1 MTDTQT
7 QDGKN
12 TLHTPVLLQEV
23 IELLNVAPTDVILD
37 GTAGGGGHL
46 TALLSKLGPDGK
58 YIAIDADATALDRV
72 RERVGQDDRVSYV
85 CGNFRHM
92 THLLQ
97 GIGIASVDKV
107 LLDLGLSSDQLE
119 GESGRGFSFIR
130 DEPLSMTF
138 KAQTAEGE
146 LTAWHVV
153 NEWDE
158 TSLAD
163 IIYGFGGEPRA
174 RGIARAISARREEQP
189 IETSLEL
196 AQLIE
201 DAMGRR
207 GKRHPATRT
216 FQAIRMAVNDEL
228 GALTE
233 GLEHARHLVRG
244 GGRIAVITF
253 HGLEDRIVKRAF
265 REWAKEGDGVV
276 LTKHPIPPERSEVL
290 ANPRARSAKIRCFQI
305 ATTQ

>member
-1 MTDTQT
+1 MVDARTPKAST
-7 QDGKN
+7 

-23 IELLNVAPTDVILD
+23 IELLSVQPNDVIVD
-37 GTAGGGGHL
+37 GTVGGGGHMS
-46 TALLSKLGPDGK
+46 ALLERLGPDGR
-58 YIAIDADATALDRV
+58 YIAMDADATALDRV
-72 RERVGQDDRVSYV
+72 RARIGQDPRVSYV

-92 THLLQ
+92 TRHLTELDVE
-97 GIGIASVDKV
+97 AADKI

-119 GESGRGFSFIR
+119 GESGRGFSFTS
-130 DEPLSMTF
+130 DDPLRMTLR
-138 KAQTAEGE
+138 AHTDEGE

-163 IIYGFGGEPRA
+163 IIYGFGGETRA
-174 RGIARAISARREEQP
+174 RKVARVIRERREEQP
-189 IETSLEL
+189 IASAREL
-196 AQLIE
+196 AELIE
-201 DAMGRR
+201 AALGRR

-233 GLEHARHLVRG
+233 GLEAAKRLVRN

-253 HGLEDRIVKRAF
+253 HGLEDRIVKQAF
-265 REWAKEGDGVV
+265 REWARQGEGTV
-276 LTKHPIPPERSEVL
+276 LTKHPIPSSRDEVL
-290 ANPRARSAKIRCFQI
+290 ANPRARSAKLRCFEK
-305 ATTQ
+305 ASTQ

>member
-7 QDGKN
+7 QDGQN

-23 IELLNVAPTDVILD
+23 IELLNVAPTDTIVD

-46 TALLSKLGPDGK
+46 TVLLSRLGPEGR
-58 YIAIDADATALDRV
+58 YVAIDADATALDRV
-72 RERVGQDDRVSYV
+72 RERVGQDNRVSYV

-92 THLLQ
+92 VQHLQ
-97 GIGIASVDKV
+97 DVGVDSVDKV

-119 GESGRGFSFIR
+119 GESGRGFSFTR
-130 DEPLSMTF
+130 DEPLSMTL

-158 TSLAD
+158 TSLAG

-174 RGIARAISARREEQP
+174 RGIARVICARREEQP
-189 IETSLEL
+189 IESSLEL

-228 GALTE
+228 GALSE
-233 GLEHARHLVRG
+233 GLEEARHLLRD

-276 LTKHPIPPERSEVL
+276 LTKHPIPPQRSEVL
-290 ANPRARSAKIRCFQI
+290 TNPRARSAKVRCFQKVK
-305 ATTQ
+305 TQ